1 MKTKTFVSAALALSL
16 TLIAQGCGSG
26 RVIEK
31 ERIEK
36 ISRVAVVG
44 FSIQERLPNSG
55 KSVLKNMLSVDDD
68 SSGGSV
74 HAAEI
79 AKVAPHADE
88 GLRELKRTLE
98 QRFRWKVVAGAEL
111 ANSSAFQKFMAQKT
125 RQPQRRPM
133 LSGRNKAVFV
143 PTHAVE
149 TFLLQDMTP
158 AERGELAR
166 ALGVD
171 AVLLVNYEV
180 DLVRGGGLKQ
190 LVGAG
195 DFKSRAVVDLSL
207 LAGAEEK
214 PIWRDIVVGDT
225 TSEKVEHA
233 LGFASEDATHAQ
245 ALAAMRLATTELMSK
260 IN

>member
-1 MKTKTFVSAALALSL
+1 MKTKKFLSAALALSIVL
-16 TLIAQGCGSG
+16 LAQGCGSG

-36 ISRVAVVG
+36 VSRVAVVG
-44 FSIQERLPNSG
+44 FSIQERLPNTG
-55 KSVLKNMLSVDDD
+55 KGVMKSMLMADDD
-68 SSGGSV
+68 TGMSV

-88 GLRELKRTLE
+88 GLRNLKQTLE
-98 QRFRWKVVAGAEL
+98 QRFKWKVLAGAEL

-125 RQPQRRPM
+125 KQPQRRPM

-143 PTHAVE
+143 PAHAVE
-149 TFLLQDMTP
+149 TFLIQDMTP

-245 ALAAMRLATTELMSK
+245 ALSAMRLATTELMSK